1 MAGGGIGLATCGR
14 SSFEKPGQSC
24 YRYVSLRQPRAL
36 AEYLRRAISYVAF
49 GPTSTH
55 RSHAM
60 PKPRPPCQPHLIA
73 HAPSGPFRELD
84 VARWRSMT
92 GLLRGEL
99 LALRWS
105 DVDWLAA
112 GIRLRR
118 NSFSR
123 REPDRRGPGV
133 REPRRTSEHLRPVF
147 IGHYA

>member
-1 MAGGGIGLATCGR
+1 M
-14 SSFEKPGQSC
+14 
-24 YRYVSLRQPRAL
+24 
-36 AEYLRRAISYVAF
+36 
-49 GPTSTH
+49 
-55 RSHAM
+55 
-60 PKPRPPCQPHLIA
+60 IA

-84 VARWRSMT
+84 VALWRTAAMT
-92 GLLRGEL
+92 GLRRGEL

-112 GIRLRR
+112 GIRVRR
-118 NSFSR
+118 NSFPR